1 MKKIGQGYIVY
12 GEDVEAL
19 QFDWGTLKM
28 HNEPAVTGSMRFSS
42 GVVVVKP
49 GMGHSRHNH
58 PGCDEIIYVIS
69 GEIEQMIDDETPV
82 RLHAGASIFIPAD
95 VYHATLNV
103 GWKPAELFIIY
114 APPGPERGFRD
125 LPGCVVTPPEN
136 R

>member
-1 MKKIGQGYIVY
+1 MQKIGQGHVVY

-69 GEIEQMIDDETPV
+69 GEIEQMIDDETPL

-95 VYHATLNV
+95 VYHSTLNV

-125 LPGCVVTPPEN
+125 LPGCVVTPPEAK
-136 R
+136 